1 MKNFEQHASEV
12 ASKFTYSGAGAGIF
26 GAFAQIDWAMWV
38 GIITAILSL
47 FINLYFKR
55 EDAKIKREEAQL
67 NKRKIEAEIANLHS
81 QSQHRDRTG
90 KCHECE

>member
-1 MKNFEQHASEV
+1 MKNFEQHASEI

-26 GAFAQIDWAMWV
+26 GALVEIDWAMWV
-38 GIITAILSL
+38 GVITAILSL

-55 EDAKIKREEAQL
+55 EDAKIKREEAEL

-81 QSQHRDRTG
+81 QNEHRAKGGCDG
-90 KCHECE
+90 CK